1 MRAIKQ
7 ASTLG
12 DCCGLTKVSRFQCCS
27 QIVRK
32 GEAVCDPELTIKPMP
47 PSAVISN
54 FVEGIPDCN
63 YEIYLRELINNSTYF
78 RDKGKS
84 AYSEPPSE
92 EAGQCDAISE
102 EYELDF
108 KLLDSQTMLM
118 ADGILRKRPMVLA
131 PGTVACAECKK
142 PSGEVEVTKLRV
154 ALRGLSVDDLVNI
167 RRNKTNRT
175 NTQNDIPQILE
186 VVEVKK
192 HILMLFPY
200 VFSFGQELHSQD
212 PIETIRAAMNEDFR
226 NLFLYREK
234 TSPGFD
240 TYLATVFSD
249 SFLVFKIIHGEFYL
263 VESIST
269 KHTPTYKQLLNYGDI
284 WS

>member
-1 MRAIKQ
+1 M
-7 ASTLG
+7 
-12 DCCGLTKVSRFQCCS
+12 
-27 QIVRK
+27 
-32 GEAVCDPELTIKPMP
+32 CDSELMITPMP
-47 PSAVISN
+47 PSAIIKN
-54 FVEGIPDCN
+54 FVEGVPNCN

-84 AYSEPPSE
+84 EYSEPPSE

-108 KLLDSQTMLM
+108 KLLDSQTKLM
-118 ADGILRKRPMVLA
+118 ADSILKEQPMV
-131 PGTVACAECKK
+131 PVSGIVAHTECKK
-142 PSGEVEVTKLRV
+142 SGGKVRTTRLHA

-167 RRNKTNRT
+167 RRTKTNHT
-175 NTQNDIPQILE
+175 NIQNDIPQILE

-212 PIETIRAAMNEDFR
+212 SIETIRVAMNDDFR

-240 TYLATVFSD
+240 TYLATVVSD
-249 SFLVFKIIHGEFYL
+249 SFLVFSIIHGEFYL

-269 KHTPTYKQLLNYGDI
+269 KYTPTYKQLLNYDDI

>member
-1 MRAIKQ
+1 MLF
-7 ASTLG
+7 TN
-12 DCCGLTKVSRFQCCS
+12 CT
-27 QIVRK
+27 K

-47 PSAVISN
+47 LSAVISN

-118 ADGILRKRPMVLA
+118 ADSILKKRPMVLA
-131 PGTVACAECKK
+131 PGTVACAERKK
-142 PSGEVEVTKLRV
+142 LSGEVEVTKLHV

-167 RRNKTNRT
+167 RRTKTNHT

-192 HILMLFPY
+192 HILMLLPY
-200 VFSFGQELHSQD
+200 IFSFRQELHSQD
-212 PIETIRAAMNEDFR
+212 PIETIRVAINDDFR

-240 TYLATVFSD
+240 TYLATVVSD
-249 SFLVFKIIHGEFYL
+249 SFLVFSIIHGEFYL
-263 VESIST
+263 VEPIST
-269 KHTPTYKQLLNYGDI
+269 KYTPTYKQLLNYGDI
-284 WS
+284 WG